1 MAFLSSHLSNRF
13 QYVLI
18 ILLNPVLSPLFFIIY
33 INDPRN
39 ILSNIVLSIPF
50 LDDTGFTTSN
60 SNLNIFLNCI
70 TQMQCVL
77 MTGF

>member
-39 ILSNIVLSIPF
+39 ILSNIVLSISF